1 MTRVDHSRMANAI
14 RALAMDAVE
23 KAKSGHPGLP
33 MGAADI
39 ATVLF
44 TQFLKFD
51 AADPKW
57 PDRDRFVL
65 SNGHASMLLYSLLHL
80 AQVKAVT
87 KTTEEIKAEIST
99 VVWNKQKR
107 WEMKRDVL
115 FEATKRIAEVDDA
128 MLSYATVVK
137 EDHAKQKVW
146 ATVPPTM
153 EEQLNWAEAKHERQN
168 RWSTVSTAF
177 DESRLFAG
185 IVCGKEGKG
194 AFEELG
200 AFINRLA
207 AQMTKDPNAYESS
220 RADLI
225 NKILLT
231 RNAIRKELEVDG

>member
-1 MTRVDHSRMANAI
+1 MAIYDQLAGAI
-14 RALAMDAVE
+14 
-23 KAKSGHPGLP
+23 LP
-33 MGAADI
+33 
-39 ATVLF
+39 
-44 TQFLKFD
+44 
-51 AADPKW
+51 
-57 PDRDRFVL
+57 VL
-65 SNGHASMLLYSLLHL
+65 SFILGAVFRPFLFGYSTMKGENLATYEDIQMIV

-99 VVWNKQKR
+99 GVWDKQKR
-107 WEMKRDVL
+107 WGMKRDVL

-146 ATVPPTM
+146 ATVPPTTG
-153 EEQLNWAEAKHERQN
+153 EQLNWAEAKHERQN

-177 DESRLFAG
+177 DESRLFAE